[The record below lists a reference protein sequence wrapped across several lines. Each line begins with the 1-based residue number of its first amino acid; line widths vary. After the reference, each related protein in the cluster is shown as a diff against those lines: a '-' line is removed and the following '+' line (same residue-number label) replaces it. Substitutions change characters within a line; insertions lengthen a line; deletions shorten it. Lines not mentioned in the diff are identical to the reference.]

1 MSSDVSIRPEN
12 VEVHFSMKV
21 EYLGPNAQ
29 TIAFLKREDFAKLDL
44 SASMDLEKVLE
55 SGITSNESATTPANE
70 SIDLA
75 SQIQVIN
82 LGYLGQD
89 SNLFELAST
98 YVDFSFM
105 PLFQDY
111 KNKT

>member
-1 MSSDVSIRPEN
+1 MSIRPDGALEIA
-12 VEVHFSMKV
+12 FSTKIEFM
-21 EYLGPNAQ
+21 GPNAQ

-44 SASMDLEKVLE
+44 NQGMELEKVLDAA
-55 SGITSNESATTPANE
+55 ITSTESSTPGE
-70 SIDLA
+70 VQYDLS
-75 SQIQVIN
+75 SQIQVVN

-89 SNLFELAST
+89 SNIFELAST